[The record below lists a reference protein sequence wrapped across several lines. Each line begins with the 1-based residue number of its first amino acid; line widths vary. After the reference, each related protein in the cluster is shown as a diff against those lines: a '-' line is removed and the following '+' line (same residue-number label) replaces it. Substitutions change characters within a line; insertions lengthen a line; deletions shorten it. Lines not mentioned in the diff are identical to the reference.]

1 MRMKD
6 AGPIRTR
13 RHCPPK
19 DDHAEEGRGLLSGG
33 PERLAWAPARLRP
46 GRTPA
51 ARPREAPG
59 IGTGAPT
66 ATAQASRLS
75 SAGPRSGVPPAAVM
89 SPGVMSPAARAAQAP
104 RAEPCAVCRSC
115 RPTERAQEAST
126 TKAENAAAEGAHS
139 PEWDRP

>member
-19 DDHAEEGRGLLSGG
+19 DDQAEEGRAGPLGG
-33 PERLAWAPARLRP
+33 PERLAWALARRRP
-46 GRTPA
+46 GRTPVV
-51 ARPREAPG
+51 RPRAAPG

-75 SAGPRSGVPPAAVM
+75 SAGPRPGVPPAAAMSPAVMSLGAM
-89 SPGVMSPAARAAQAP
+89 SPG
-104 RAEPCAVCRSC
+104 
-115 RPTERAQEAST
+115 
-126 TKAENAAAEGAHS
+126 
-139 PEWDRP
+139 